1 MSSRSDSTGTFG
13 DGGSSTEQ
21 NPSHEY
27 AQSGIY
33 AVLLRV
39 TDADAPQQVCRDT
52 IPVYISTVVDPFCGA
67 TTSIRWGDSPLSVR
81 FDAYPG
87 LIGDPEPYT
96 WSWRF
101 GDDGTSTLQSPL
113 HTYSGVGTYY
123 AVATLHTPCGSY
135 DCWPTLRVTA
145 LGTKTG
151 VEPPVPRELHL
162 DPPLPNPFRVMTGI
176 GFVLPVAGRVRLT
189 VSDVEGRLVAT
200 LVDGCRSA
208 GHQAAVWQG
217 RLDAGRPGLYF
228 LRLEHGGGERVVRV
242 ARLE

>member
-1 MSSRSDSTGTFG
+1 MRSRLSVRWLASSAMVIAAWLPAHMASANLACQARASYPYSQPPVRVDFKALVANGVVPLGFHWDFG

-21 NPSHEY
+21 NPSH
-27 AQSGIY
+27 
-33 AVLLRV
+33 
-39 TDADAPQQVCRDT
+39 
-52 IPVYISTVVDPFCGA
+52 
-67 TTSIRWGDSPLSVR
+67 
-81 FDAYPG
+81 
-87 LIGDPEPYT
+87 DPEPYT

-208 GHQAAVWQG
+208 VSIETGCRRPRVSRG
-217 RLDAGRPGLYF
+217 PLDAGEPVPPRWT
-228 LRLEHGGGERVVRV
+228 
-242 ARLE
+242 